1 MRCVFGP
8 VEQLQ
13 AGKGKPEGTELGLAL
28 TSLVMGEAGDESGGP
43 PPARVDLPA
52 MLTAVRRISIT
63 EIIDAIPT
71 LAWCAQPGGAIEFLN
86 RRWHEYTGL
95 SVEEGLGWGW
105 KTAIHPDDLG
115 RLTGQWQTLL
125 AKGEPGE
132 SEARLRR
139 SDGLYRWFLFR
150 VEPLRDETG
159 QVVQCCG
166 TATDIEDRKRAEWR
180 RAAGKRTLE
189 MITDGANLED
199 ILNEVCRSV
208 EAQAPTTISTVLLMD
223 SDGREGCCG
232 AAAFFK
238 RRVIVADVATDPVWS
253 DENRQLAIENGIF
266 AAWSEPILT
275 KDREVLGT
283 FALYSRE
290 RRTPTD
296 AEVELIEAAGRIAL
310 IAIGRQ
316 RSQEALRKSEAE
328 LRRITDAIPQAIHVL
343 APDGRTLYAN
353 RVALEY
359 TGLGLEE
366 VASAHFLQR
375 VFHPDD
381 LERLAAERK
390 LALSGEVPFEL
401 EVRARRHDGKYRWFL
416 IRYNPFRDEQGH
428 VIRWY
433 TTGTDIDERKHAE
446 ERMRKENLALR
457 DELDRSSMFEEI
469 VGSSDPLREVLSQ
482 IAKVAPT
489 DSTVLITGETGT
501 GKELV
506 ARAIHAKSKRAARA
520 FVRVHCAAI
529 PQALIAS
536 ELFGHEKGAFTGA
549 LQRRI
554 GRFESADG
562 GTLFLDEVGEL
573 PTETQVALLR
583 VLQEREFERVGSS
596 QPIPVD
602 VRVLAATN
610 RDLKAAVASG
620 SFRQDLFYRLNV
632 FPLVVPSLRE
642 RADDIPLLVEY
653 LVERSAKSAGK
664 KIKRIEKTALDLF
677 KAYSWPGN
685 IRELQNVVERAVIL
699 CDGDTLSVDDT
710 WFRHDP
716 PRSPP
721 AAESLN
727 GTLTDRQREMI
738 EVALRA
744 SKGRV
749 AGPFGA
755 AAKLGIPRQTLD
767 SKIAVLGIDK
777 SQFKG

>member
-1 MRCVFGP
+1 MDFDH
-8 VEQLQ
+8 
-13 AGKGKPEGTELGLAL
+13 K
-28 TSLVMGEAGDESGGP
+28 
-43 PPARVDLPA
+43 
-52 MLTAVRRISIT
+52 
-63 EIIDAIPT
+63 IIDAIPT
-71 LAWCAQPGGAIEFLN
+71 IAWCAQPGGANEFLN
-86 RRWHEYTGL
+86 RRWHDFTGL
-95 SVEEGLGWGW
+95 SVEAGLGWGW

-115 RLTGQWQTLL
+115 RLTGKWQTLL
-125 AKGEPGE
+125 AKGGPGG

-139 SDGLYRWFLFR
+139 SDGLYRWFLFQ

-159 QVVQCCG
+159 QVVQWYG
-166 TATDIEDRKRAEWR
+166 TATDIEDRKRAELL
-180 RAAGKRTLE
+180 RAAEKRTLE
-189 MITDGANLED
+189 MIGDGVGLQD
-199 ILNEVCRSV
+199 ILDELCRSIEV
-208 EAQAPTTISTVLLMD
+208 QAPTTVSTILLMAP
-223 SDGREGCCG
+223 DGKHLWHAAGHRVPRDWLPAISPLPIGPRAGCCG

-238 RRVIVADVATDPVWS
+238 RRVIVSDVATDPVWS
-253 DENRQLAIENGIF
+253 DEHRQLALENGIL
-266 AAWSEPILT
+266 AAWSQPILT
-275 KDREVLGT
+275 KDGEVLGT
-283 FALYSRE
+283 FALYAKGP
-290 RRTPTD
+290 RTPTD
-296 AEVELIEAAGRIAL
+296 AELELIEGAGHIAL

-316 RSQEALRKSEAE
+316 RSQEALRKSEEE
-328 LRRITDAIPQAIHVL
+328 LRRITDVIPQAINVL

-353 RVALEY
+353 RVTLEY
-359 TGLGLEE
+359 SGLTLED
-366 VASAHFLQR
+366 VASADFRQR

-381 LERLAAERK
+381 LERVAAERQ
-390 LALSGEVPFEL
+390 LALSGEVPFDLEL
-401 EVRARRHDGKYRWFL
+401 RARRHDGKYRWFL

-433 TTGTDIDERKHAE
+433 ATGTDIDERKQEE
-446 ERMRKENLALR
+446 ERIRKENLALR
-457 DELDRSSMFEEI
+457 DEIDRSSMFEEI

-489 DSTVLITGETGT
+489 DSTVLIAGETGT

-506 ARAIHAKSKRAARA
+506 ARAIHAKSKRAGRA

-573 PTETQVALLR
+573 PAETQIALLR
-583 VLQEREFERVGSS
+583 VLQEREFERVGSG

-620 SFRQDLFYRLNV
+620 SFREDLFYRLNV
-632 FPLVVPSLRE
+632 FPIAVPSLRE

-653 LVERSAKSAGK
+653 LVQRSAKNAAK
-664 KIKRIEKTALDLF
+664 KINRIAKTTLDLF

-699 CDGDTLSVDDT
+699 CDGDTLSVDET
-710 WFRHDP
+710 WFKHDP
-716 PRSPP
+716 PRSP
-721 AAESLN
+721 AAESLYA
-727 GTLTDRQREMI
+727 TLADRQREMI
-738 EVALRA
+738 EAALRM

-767 SKIAVLGIDK
+767 SKIAALGIDK
-777 SQFKG
+777 SQFKT